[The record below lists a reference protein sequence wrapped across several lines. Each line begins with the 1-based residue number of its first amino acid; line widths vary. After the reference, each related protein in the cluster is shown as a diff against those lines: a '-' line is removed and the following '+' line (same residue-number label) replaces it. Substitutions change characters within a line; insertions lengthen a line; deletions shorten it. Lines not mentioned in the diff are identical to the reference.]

1 MRYRLMILA
10 AFATLAILASPPRA
24 SAVTGDEA
32 TWIAWDGTGRDCPH
46 HMLGIL
52 RGVCLRRQVEAVWG
66 LGAGRWRYTASHW
79 EGTLFDSR
87 EWRKARWYYTRSCS
101 ISAAGNRYDC
111 TPL

>member
-10 AFATLAILASPPRA
+10 TSAMLAILAPAPGTA

-32 TWIAWDGTGRDCPH
+32 TSIAWDGTGRDCPH
-46 HMLGIL
+46 HTL
-52 RGVCLRRQVEAVWG
+52 GVCLRRQVEAVWG

-79 EGTLFDSR
+79 EGSVFDSR

>member
-52 RGVCLRRQVEAVWG
+52 LVG
-66 LGAGRWRYTASHW
+66 HH
-79 EGTLFDSR
+79 
-87 EWRKARWYYTRSCS
+87 RSPVHRPT
-101 ISAAGNRYDC
+101 G
-111 TPL
+111 